1 MIGKRVPWR
10 TDYTIGFDNYGKLLG
25 QKMIL
30 YVDCGNNTNDSLDLY
45 FSKAFVDN
53 A

>member
-25 QKMIL
+25 QKMM
-30 YVDCGNNTNDSLDLY
+30 NTDTQYYSNE
-45 FSKAFVDN
+45 
-53 A
+53 